1 VIHLNAKKKPIKSR
15 LYKFKNI
22 ANHSSIY
29 RQIKAKERAR
39 QFKLNQ
45 NYKKNHRTSS
55 SVSCRVRGSFKGR
68 ARRRDTRKLE
78 RTPPSRKGTPRRQGK
93 TRPNRSA
100 PLKTHLYTI
109 FQFIHS
115 LFTGFEQFLIL
126 YEPAV
131 KFFRGNFAGKSKYFQ
146 EKFGGGKKGGACRR
160 RRRRRTAAAAAF
172 FFARAAPNVQGSPGS
187 PFTNQKEKQE
197 QTITCIH
204 PLGLLFKGAGQ
215 TWHPST
221 REMILYIYNCL
232 IYYCNIDVCIVS
244 MKNSYTL
251 LVAIILE
258 LYLYI
263 L

>member
-1 VIHLNAKKKPIKSR
+1 
-15 LYKFKNI
+15 
-22 ANHSSIY
+22 
-29 RQIKAKERAR
+29 
-39 QFKLNQ
+39 LNQ
-45 NYKKNHRTSS
+45 NYKKNNHTSS
-55 SVSCRVRGSFKGR
+55 SISCRVRGDFKGR
-68 ARRRDTRKLE
+68 ASRRDSWKLE
-78 RTPPSRKGTPRRQGK
+78 RTPPSRKSTARRQGK

-100 PLKTHLYTI
+100 PLKTHLNTI
-109 FQFIHS
+109 SQLIHNLS
-115 LFTGFEQFLIL
+115 TGFAQFLVL
-126 YEPAV
+126 YERAV

-172 FFARAAPNVQGSPGS
+172 FFARAAPNVQGSHRS

-197 QTITCIH
+197 QTIACIH
-204 PLGLLFKGAGQ
+204 PLGLLFKGAGR

-221 REMILYIYNCL
+221 RETILYIYNYL
-232 IYYCNIDVCIVS
+232 ISYSNIYVCIVS

-258 LYLYI
+258 LYLYN